1 MIALDSRFISKLK
14 PMMLS
19 TTNLSYQYPGGFE
32 MVFPN
37 LECGA
42 GETHLILG
50 PSGSG
55 KTTLLHLLGGLLRPK
70 SGSIKVNDIDLGS
83 LSGGEADKFRGQHIG
98 LVFQQPHFVESLNV
112 EENLLLSQRLARQPV
127 SSEKV
132 HEILEQLGIGEK
144 AIKKTS
150 ELSAG
155 EKQRLSIARALINRP
170 AVILADEP
178 TSALDDTN
186 CKNVIT
192 LLEDLA
198 TQNGSALIV
207 VTHDNRLTAYFSK
220 KTLLN

>member
-1 MIALDSRFISKLK
+1 MI
-14 PMMLS
+14 
-19 TTNLSYQYPGGFE
+19 
-32 MVFPN
+32 FPD

-42 GETHLILG
+42 GDTHLILG

-70 SGSIKVNDIDLGS
+70 TGFIKVNDIDLGS

-132 HEILEQLGIGEK
+132 HEILEQLGIREK
-144 AIKKTS
+144 ARKKTN

-186 CKNVIT
+186 CKNVIN

-207 VTHDNRLTAYFSK
+207 VTHDNRLTAYFSE